1 MPKAPLRRKKTA
13 RPGGSTARRR
23 STLPAEA
30 QAESSSH
37 EQRVENNPVGL
48 TEGPVEPI
56 SAVERR
62 YRTFMR
68 LGRPHDPLCF
78 ECLQPDDLMPCD
90 TCRRSYHVKCMP
102 LDVRVASTPDLF
114 NPWHCPV
121 CLARGW
127 NDAAR
132 RPKLG
137 PQDFPNLVRYPWSP
151 QGYTAHPE
159 APPGSTLESCR
170 VLRHMK
176 TDAAALAWASAQAAT
191 PNPDAPERLPLAAEE
206 YRTSMAVYST
216 ANDIVG
222 EASTPQDQNPPTK
235 AASASASASGSGPLT
250 TAPLSSSSSSLRK
263 SRFNTLSDEVD
274 SALSVVYRE
283 LEEVP
288 LLRKTVADLEHKMA
302 GLRQELSIYKNEIA
316 LSRRMGGGND
326 MKGLT
331 AKKNDL
337 ERENADL
344 RAQLEKSNQAL
355 KEWKEKLAGMLG
367 E

>member
-1 MPKAPLRRKKTA
+1 MPKPPRRRKKTA
-13 RPGGSTARRR
+13 RQGGFTARRR
-23 STLPAEA
+23 PTPPADAQGQST
-30 QAESSSH
+30 SH
-37 EQRVENNPVGL
+37 EQCVKNDSVGL

-56 SAVERR
+56 SVVERR
-62 YRTFMR
+62 YRTFIR

-78 ECLQPDDLMPCD
+78 ECFQPDNLMPCD
-90 TCRRSYHVKCMP
+90 TCRRSYHVRCMP
-102 LDVRVASTPDLF
+102 LNARVTSILAVL
-114 NPWHCPV
+114 NPWHCPM

-127 NDAAR
+127 KDRAC
-132 RPKLG
+132 RPQLG
-137 PQDFPNLVRYPWSP
+137 PEDYPKLVRYPWSP

-159 APPGSTLESCR
+159 APPGSTLESCL
-170 VLRHMK
+170 VLRYLK
-176 TDAAALAWASAQAAT
+176 TDAAALAWASAQAT
-191 PNPDAPERLPLAAEE
+191 IPNPDAPSQLPLAAEVHWA
-206 YRTSMAVYST
+206 SIAVSNST
-216 ANDIVG
+216 VNDIVRD
-222 EASTPQDQNPPTK
+222 AF
-235 AASASASASGSGPLT
+235 ASASASGSGHLT

-316 LSRRMGGGND
+316 LSRRMGGNG

-331 AKKNDL
+331 ARKNDL